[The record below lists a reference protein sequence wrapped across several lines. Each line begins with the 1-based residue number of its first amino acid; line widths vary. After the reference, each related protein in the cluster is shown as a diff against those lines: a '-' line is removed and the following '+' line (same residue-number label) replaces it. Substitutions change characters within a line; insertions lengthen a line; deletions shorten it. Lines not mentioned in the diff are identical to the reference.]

1 MRFTKEK
8 CREAIFL
15 EPGDEPIRST
25 GEVFITYPC
34 VFNTVSLQLAMTP
47 FLTELVNAICDEEDV
62 LYNFYISINDYC
74 KIDNCIEGAT
84 WGLDDEKTFQIG
96 LNEDER
102 ENLYERLNEL
112 CLLRYQKSCE
122 EMLKS

>member
-15 EPGDEPIRST
+15 EPGDEPIHST

-47 FLTELVNAICDEEDV
+47 FLTELANAICDEEDV

-74 KIDNCIEGAT
+74 KIDNCIEGVT
-84 WGLDDEKTFQIG
+84 WGLYDEKTFQIG

-102 ENLYERLNEL
+102 ENLYDRLNEL
-112 CLLRYQKSCE
+112 CLLRYRKSCE
-122 EMLKS
+122 EMLKL